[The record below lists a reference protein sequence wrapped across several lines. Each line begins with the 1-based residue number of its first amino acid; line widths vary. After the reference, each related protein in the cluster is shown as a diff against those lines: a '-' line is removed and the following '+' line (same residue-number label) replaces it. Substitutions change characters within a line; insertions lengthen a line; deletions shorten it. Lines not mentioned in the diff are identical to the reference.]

1 VEEIISTNHIMPR
14 RQVLTSLEIRVESLE
29 EQVKAMTDVLDKIF
43 EWIMEQN
50 EEKDG
55 FLVVKSEDD

>member
-1 VEEIISTNHIMPR
+1 MPR
-14 RQVLTSLEIRVESLE
+14 RQVLTSLDIRVASLE